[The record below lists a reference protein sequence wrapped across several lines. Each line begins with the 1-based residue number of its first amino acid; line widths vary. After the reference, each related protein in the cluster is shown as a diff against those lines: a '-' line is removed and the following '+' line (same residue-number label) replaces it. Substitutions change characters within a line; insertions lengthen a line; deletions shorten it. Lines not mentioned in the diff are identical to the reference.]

1 MLKLLFLIKNQLSWE
16 VRGNFFTKLNGLQ
29 MVLNSLL
36 VFKQNKVQDNS
47 EYVEQMADVSHCKKS
62 WLA

>member
-1 MLKLLFLIKNQLSWE
+1 
-16 VRGNFFTKLNGLQ
+16 

-47 EYVEQMADVSHCKKS
+47 EYVEQMADISHCKKS
-62 WLA
+62 WLAYMGGL